1 METHLKRKYITMEK
15 QKIIFKKF
23 CRVTHVSGMYEIPR
37 PKSPQRNAFENIWG
51 YLFIVKYLLFKSHT
65 LLVSYYETYLSLI
78 LAPMAHYTN
87 VLTESLTECVRKCTN
102 VVLLPVLAYVLSVV
116 QVWECVPLWD
126 TRTYMGASNAVPLKM
141 SMR

>member
-1 METHLKRKYITMEK
+1 MEK

-87 VLTESLTECVRKCTN
+87 VLTESLTEWVRECTN
-102 VVLLPVLAYVLSVV
+102 VVLLPVLALYVLRSIFSERSLMAYVRSYK
-116 QVWECVPLWD
+116 L
-126 TRTYMGASNAVPLKM
+126 TSNAVSLKM
-141 SMR
+141 FI